1 MDVSKDLVKMLVKD
15 LATAMDMRKTVED
28 LAFNDLIDKTEKA
41 EQLMMS
47 LNTMKLVLEEE
58 GPQKRLI
65 MEVVTAEEGNLL
77 WMAMGKRRAD
87 RLALPFQMM
96 KTFYLLGAE
105 VEGAVLYSCE
115 NFEMKAKLYVQ
126 KADGHEFALDLR
138 LVDALILTLLADV
151 PLYAKEGLL
160 SAQQQPLEST
170 EKYGADRKLELLHIM
185 PVEDLQREMDIA
197 IRHEK
202 YEYAEAVRKIME
214 QKKENR
220 KNNL

>member
-138 LVDALILTLLADV
+138 LVDALILTLLA
-151 PLYAKEGLL
+151 KEELL

-170 EKYGADRKLELLHIM
+170 EKYGADLKLELLHIM